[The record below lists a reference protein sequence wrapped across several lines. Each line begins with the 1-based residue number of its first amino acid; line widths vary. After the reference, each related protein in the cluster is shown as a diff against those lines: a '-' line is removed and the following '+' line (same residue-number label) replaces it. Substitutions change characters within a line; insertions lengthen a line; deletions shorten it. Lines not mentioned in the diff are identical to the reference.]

1 MRSMNRKKPSYYDHD
16 GFLMPIGFPIEGFI
30 SALRYQAQPSD
41 VFLVTYP
48 KCGTTWT
55 QYILWL
61 MQHQGEPLSPS
72 EKLEDYIPHLEEIGK
87 ETIEKLRQPRV
98 IKTHFPRQ
106 LTPYHPAAK
115 YIYVARNPFDC
126 VVSFYHHTRGF
137 IQHYNFADGTF
148 DDFFECFIR
157 GEVDFGDYFDHL
169 LPWYEYRDEENVLFL
184 TYENMKA
191 DLRPIII
198 KIANFLGGD
207 YLNCIENEEIINK
220 IIVNSSLKSMK
231 KDQQRWSSKRPKN
244 MPPFVRK
251 GKVGSWKDYF
261 SLKQQQRLTEKFK
274 IRTAGTALETLWP
287 KIFKT

>member
-1 MRSMNRKKPSYYDHD
+1 MWYNLDTIYSLVDATSRRT
-16 GFLMPIGFPIEGFI
+16 FI
-30 SALRYQAQPSD
+30 SIRKTRRLY
-41 VFLVTYP
+41 
-48 KCGTTWT
+48 
-55 QYILWL
+55 
-61 MQHQGEPLSPS
+61 
-72 EKLEDYIPHLEEIGK
+72 PHLEEIGK

-184 TYENMKA
+184 TYE
-191 DLRPIII
+191 I
-198 KIANFLGGD
+198 
-207 YLNCIENEEIINK
+207 
-220 IIVNSSLKSMK
+220 
-231 KDQQRWSSKRPKN
+231 
-244 MPPFVRK
+244 
-251 GKVGSWKDYF
+251 
-261 SLKQQQRLTEKFK
+261 
-274 IRTAGTALETLWP
+274 
-287 KIFKT
+287 